1 MNLFEMNYNKLFNL
15 KQSNFHILVYAII
28 IFLGIIILLS
38 LYVEVYQINEFYG
51 IYENNQL
58 NVKINEKLSEN
69 IYSVDY
75 IEFKNEM
82 LKIKD
87 ITFIDYEI
95 VDNNIF
101 SIVEIEIDKK
111 MKNNEIGKVK
121 FYYEKEKLIKYIF
134 DLFE

>member
-101 SIVEIEIDKK
+101 SIVELEIDKK